1 LFSLTRDG
9 IAAIV
14 AILTQDELNTLI
26 HLAQERLNEQNL
38 QQSQQEEEIQGSSLE
53 RSATKTQESDA
64 EISS

>member
-64 EISS
+64 ENSS